1 LLCRN
6 YKGNHHGL
14 VITGQPYFKVLPDN
28 SEREL
33 GNPIVNKQGLLN
45 F

>member
-1 LLCRN
+1 LCRN

-28 SEREL
+28 SDILYVIFLVIDIGFL
-33 GNPIVNKQGLLN
+33 G
-45 F
+45 